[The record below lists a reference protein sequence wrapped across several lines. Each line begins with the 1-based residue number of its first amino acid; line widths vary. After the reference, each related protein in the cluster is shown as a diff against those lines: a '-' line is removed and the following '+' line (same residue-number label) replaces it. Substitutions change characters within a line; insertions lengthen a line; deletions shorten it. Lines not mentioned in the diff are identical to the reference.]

1 MPIRLTLIRT
11 RVYTFPNEFE
21 LFDFSAFAFAFR
33 RGFIFS
39 TPKRGGDPRLPHEG
53 RRGGKPAE
61 GADKADPA
69 QSTEGYAF
77 VRSVIALW
85 LVLGLLMLAVLSFA
99 YGNENLQSTIFGAV
113 TVSAGGAIAFYFST
127 KAASEARR
135 DLMQVADGLV
145 FVPDVTH
152 KTVDNARAIFAK
164 QPDLVLDSDS
174 YDGKMIVTSQSP
186 GPGQRLARGS
196 TVTVTAEAPRRS
208 AEAAEPPNDRTD
220 RPGGREQPG
229 GTRNR

>member
-1 MPIRLTLIRT
+1 M
-11 RVYTFPNEFE
+11 
-21 LFDFSAFAFAFR
+21 
-33 RGFIFS
+33 
-39 TPKRGGDPRLPHEG
+39 
-53 RRGGKPAE
+53 
-61 GADKADPA
+61 
-69 QSTEGYAF
+69 
-77 VRSVIALW
+77 IALW

-208 AEAAEPPNDRTD
+208 AEAAEAAEHDRTD